1 MDKQQSLLQQDARY
15 TVSLDVFEG
24 PLDLLLH
31 LIRKHELDIF
41 DIPIAFITQKYLDYL
56 DLMKDLNLNLAS
68 EYLEMAAHLA
78 YIKSK
83 MMLPNE
89 GDDDDEDGLEDGPD
103 PREELVRQLL
113 EYQKYKTAA
122 DDLSDRPQHGRDVFV
137 RDPEHVKREEDR
149 DLASPGLFALM
160 EALKQIL
167 EKVDYSENNPY
178 KNNEIL
184 ITQISLTARIHE
196 IVDILQVKERVL
208 FTELFEGIYTRADVI
223 TSFLAILEMTKLNLA
238 KIHQAA
244 PNCEIY
250 ISVLASRDEA
260 QEVLLENKLEA

>member
-41 DIPIAFITQKYLDYL
+41 DIPIAFITQKYLEYL

-89 GDDDDEDGLEDGPD
+89 DGDEDDDAFDDGPD

-122 DDLSDRPQHGRDVFV
+122 DDLTGRPQHGRDVFV
-137 RDPEHVKREEDR
+137 RDAERLKSEEER

-167 EKVDYSENNPY
+167 EKVDYSENNPF
-178 KNNEIL
+178 KNNEIQ

-196 IVDILQVKERVL
+196 LVDILAAKERVL
-208 FTELFEGIYTRADVI
+208 FSDLFDGIVRRADII

-238 KIHQAA
+238 KIHQAG
-244 PNCEIY
+244 PNTEIY
-250 ISVLASRDEA
+250 ISGLANRDEA
-260 QEVLLENKLEA
+260 QEVLSENKLEA

>member
-1 MDKQQSLLQQDARY
+1 MDNQQSLLQKDLRY

-31 LIRKHELDIF
+31 LIKKHELDIF
-41 DIPIAFITQKYLDYL
+41 DIPIAFVTQKYLEYL
-56 DLMKDLNLNLAS
+56 ELMKDLNLNLAS
-68 EYLEMAAHLA
+68 EYLEMAAHLT

-83 MMLPNE
+83 MMLPNPD
-89 GDDDDEDGLEDGPD
+89 GDDEEDGLEDGPD

-122 DDLSDRPQHGRDVFV
+122 DDLADRPQHGRDVFI
-137 RDPEHVKREEDR
+137 RDPLKVKHEEDR

-160 EALKQIL
+160 EALKKIL
-167 EKVDYSENNPY
+167 EQVDYSENNPY

-196 IVDILQVKERVL
+196 IVDILQKKSRVL
-208 FTELFEGIYTRADVI
+208 FTELFEGVYSRIDVI
-223 TSFLAILEMTKLNLA
+223 TSFMAILEMTKLNLA
-238 KIHQAA
+238 KVHQAA
-244 PNCEIY
+244 PNSEIY
-250 ISVLASRDEA
+250 ISVLADRDAAE
-260 QEVLLENKLEA
+260 QVLSEHKLEA

>member
-41 DIPIAFITQKYLDYL
+41 DIPISFITQKYLEYL
-56 DLMKDLNLNLAS
+56 EIMKDLNLNLAA
-68 EYLEMAAHLA
+68 EYLEMAAQLA

-83 MMLPNE
+83 MMLPNSGE
-89 GDDDDEDGLEDGPD
+89 DEEEDNIEDGPD

-122 DDLSDRPQHGRDVFV
+122 DDLSERPQHGRDVFI
-137 RDPEHVKREEDR
+137 RDSVKLKSDADR

-196 IVDILQVKERVL
+196 LVDILQAKERVL
-208 FTELFEGIYTRADVI
+208 FSELFEGIYTRADII

-244 PNCEIY
+244 PNSEIY
-250 ISVLASRDEA
+250 ISVLADKEEA

>member
-1 MDKQQSLLQQDARY
+1 MEKQQSLLQDGRY
-15 TVSLDVFEG
+15 VVSLDVFEG

-41 DIPIAFITQKYLDYL
+41 DIPISFITQKYLEYL
-56 DLMKDLNLNLAS
+56 HLMKTMNLNLAA

-83 MMLPNE
+83 MMLPNPTDSE
-89 GDDDDEDGLEDGPD
+89 DEDGLEEGPD

-122 DDLSDRPQHGRDVFV
+122 DQLTDRPQHGRDVFV
-137 RDPEHVKREEDR
+137 REQNGIESDEER

-160 EALKQIL
+160 EALKQVF

-178 KNNEIL
+178 KNNEIHV
-184 ITQISLTARIHE
+184 TQVSMTARIHE
-196 IVDILQVKERVL
+196 ILDILIERKRVP
-208 FTELFEGIYTRADVI
+208 FVELFKEAYTRADVI

-238 KIHQAA
+238 KVHQAG
-244 PNCEIY
+244 PNTEIHV
-250 ISVLASRDEA
+250 SAMVDKDEANQVLAD
-260 QEVLLENKLEA
+260 NKLEA